1 MTAGGLVVVAAR
13 RGGGGEGRGGV
24 TATSGEPA
32 GAAARGTD
40 VRVEPAGAPCDV
52 APASNR
58 VRGRGGGAGGGGG
71 GGEGRGGVT
80 ATLVEPAG
88 AAATGMDVRVE
99 PAGATCDVGPES
111 NAVGVSGAIRAAGA
125 KSHQAMPTAA
135 SATVP
140 STS

>member
-1 MTAGGLVVVAAR
+1 RFGVFPSSWPSMYNSAHGVELMTRNPGARMGAARRGVMTAGGLVVVAAR
-13 RGGGGEGRGGV
+13 R
-24 TATSGEPA
+24 
-32 GAAARGTD
+32 
-40 VRVEPAGAPCDV
+40 
-52 APASNR
+52 
-58 VRGRGGGAGGGGG
+58 GG

-140 STS
+140 STSRRPTLLGG